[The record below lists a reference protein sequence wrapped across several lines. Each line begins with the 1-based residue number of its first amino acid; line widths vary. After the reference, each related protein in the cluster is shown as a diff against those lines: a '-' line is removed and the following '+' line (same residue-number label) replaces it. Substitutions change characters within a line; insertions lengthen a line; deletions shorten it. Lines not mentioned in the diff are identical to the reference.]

1 MAYTHYSCRSGNFS
15 LILLHLRGKSR
26 ERLVFI
32 RFCSVFHAPVSM
44 RAAIDLL
51 ATAKERKVAVL
62 GDMFELGEKEEELH
76 AEVGAYAQEKEID
89 VLICVGR
96 LSKNMYEGAL
106 SSRKEKEAEVYY
118 FESRDEMLSE
128 LPGLLKKGDTILVKA
143 SHGMH
148 FEKVVEFLQKEGR

>member
-1 MAYTHYSCRSGNFS
+1 
-15 LILLHLRGKSR
+15 
-26 ERLVFI
+26 
-32 RFCSVFHAPVSM
+32 
-44 RAAIDLL
+44 
-51 ATAKERKVAVL
+51 
-62 GDMFELGEKEEELH
+62 
-76 AEVGAYAQEKEID
+76 
-89 VLICVGR
+89 
-96 LSKNMYEGAL
+96 MYEGAL